1 MQGLMME
8 YPLTIQTILDRAE
21 RMYGHKS
28 VTSQLADKSI
38 HRYTYADAA
47 NRIRKLMAVLTKL
60 GVQQGDRVA
69 TLCWNHYWHLE
80 AYFAIPCMGAV
91 LHTLNLRL
99 HHSDL
104 DYIINHAEDRI
115 IIVDDIL
122 LPLLDPMKDRL
133 KSVKHLIVVPTSG
146 KPPSI
151 GLNYEDLMADADG
164 HSVRFPELDER
175 RAAAMCY
182 TSGTTGRPKGVVYS
196 HRSISLHSMAAGLYD
211 TLGIREADTV
221 LPVVPMFHANAWGL
235 PHACALLGAS
245 QVFPGPHLD
254 PPSLLHLFEKE
265 KITLTAGVP
274 TIWLGILQL
283 LDANPDKF
291 DLSHLRAMVVGGSA
305 APISMIRG
313 FEERHG
319 LEIVHAWGMTETC
332 PLGTVCFV
340 PSTLGQAPID
350 ERYRQRSRQ
359 GFAAPFVE
367 IRARSESGIIPW
379 DGKEMGELEVRGA
392 WVARAY
398 HNNPDAASSFTDDG
412 WFKTGDI
419 VSIEPNGCIQIQD
432 RAKDVIKSGGEWIS
446 SVELENAIMGH
457 PAVAEAAVVAVNHP
471 KWAERPLACVVLKQG
486 KHASAD
492 EIKAYLSEMFA
503 KWWVP
508 DAVVFVHEIPRT
520 SAGKFLKSKL
530 RDEFKDYLCT
540 VSPGVEEILD

>member
-1 MQGLMME
+1 MHGLMMD

-21 RMYGHKS
+21 RMYGHKH
-28 VTSQLADKSI
+28 VTSQLTDKSI
-38 HRYTYADAA
+38 HRYTYAEMG
-47 NRIRKLMAVLTKL
+47 RRVRQLVAVLAKL
-60 GVQQGDRVA
+60 GIQPGDRVA

-104 DYIINHAEDRI
+104 EFIINHAEDRV

-122 LPLLDPMKDRL
+122 LPLLEPIKD
-133 KSVKHLIVVPTSG
+133 KIKTVKHLIVVPTSG
-146 KPPSI
+146 KPISV
-151 GLNYEDLMADADG
+151 GKNYEELMAEVDG
-164 HSVRFPELDER
+164 SSVRLPELDESA
-175 RAAAMCY
+175 AAAMCY

-196 HRSISLHSMAAGLYD
+196 HRAISLHSMAAGLYD
-211 TLGIREADTV
+211 TLGVREADVV

-235 PHACALLGAS
+235 PHACALFGS
-245 QVFPGPHLD
+245 EQVFPGPHLD
-254 PPSLLHLFEKE
+254 PPSLLHLFESQKV
-265 KITLTAGVP
+265 TLTAGVP
-274 TIWLGILQL
+274 TIWLGILQI
-283 LDANPDKF
+283 LDANPDKY
-291 DLSHLRAMVVGGSA
+291 DLQRLRAMVVGGSA
-305 APISMIRG
+305 APVSMIRG
-313 FEERHG
+313 FRERHD
-319 LEIVHAWGMTETC
+319 LNVVHAWGMTETC

-340 PSTLGQAPID
+340 PSSLHSACDD
-350 ERYRQRSRQ
+350 EHYKQRSRQ
-359 GFAAPFVE
+359 GFPAPFVE
-367 IRARSESGIIPW
+367 IRAQNEAGTVPW

-392 WVARAY
+392 WVAKAY
-398 HNNPDAASSFTDDG
+398 HNNPEAKTSFTDDG

-457 PAVAEAAVVAVNHP
+457 PSVAEAAVVAVNHP

-486 KHASAD
+486 KHASAE
-492 EIKAYLSEMFA
+492 EIKEYLSTMFA

-530 RDEFKDYLCT
+530 RDQFKDYLCT
-540 VSPGVEEILD
+540 VTSNAEE